1 MGRVILQKV
10 NAGFRVH
17 IDIEHSK
24 ITIKILEG
32 EKAGTSHPQRQPSNY
47 ERNQHDLDDK
57 DVADIQAIIPLL
69 GGCHFFTSRGSKYF
83 PSTNMTPP
91 PLSSSQ
97 ENRDPLSGPA
107 ENHDIHLQ

>member
-24 ITIKILEG
+24 ITIKIPLEG

-91 PLSSSQ
+91 P
-97 ENRDPLSGPA
+97 PI
-107 ENHDIHLQ
+107 DITRKP

>member
-1 MGRVILQKV
+1 M
-10 NAGFRVH
+10 
-17 IDIEHSK
+17 
-24 ITIKILEG
+24 EG

-97 ENRDPLSGPA
+97 ENRDPLSGTT
-107 ENHDIHLQ
+107 ENHDIPPPVRKLFLRPFQGLIYNISLVNSDNL